1 MRKVLRFYIS
11 GSYAANKT
19 IVGVKSCNQFRRNFR
34 SGFSNMKHSSPHTVL
49 MLATWALFLVLNAE
63 AQVEID
69 SIRAKAEQREDI
81 DSLKTRADQG
91 DIEAQCILSY
101 RYAKGIGVEKDE
113 VEGFKWYLKA
123 AEQGEPLS
131 QMNLGF
137 LYYEGRLV
145 PKDNAE
151 AVKWFRKSADQGNA
165 ISQCDLGLC
174 YFKGDGVQKDR
185 VEASKWL
192 RKSADQGNAR
202 ASKVLASIEGK
213 KSKW

>member
-1 MRKVLRFYIS
+1 
-11 GSYAANKT
+11 
-19 IVGVKSCNQFRRNFR
+19 
-34 SGFSNMKHSSPHTVL
+34 
-49 MLATWALFLVLNAE
+49 
-63 AQVEID
+63 
-69 SIRAKAEQREDI
+69 
-81 DSLKTRADQG
+81 
-91 DIEAQCILSY
+91 
-101 RYAKGIGVEKDE
+101 
-113 VEGFKWYLKA
+113 
-123 AEQGEPLS
+123 
-131 QMNLGF
+131 MNLGF

>member
-1 MRKVLRFYIS
+1 
-11 GSYAANKT
+11 
-19 IVGVKSCNQFRRNFR
+19 
-34 SGFSNMKHSSPHTVL
+34 
-49 MLATWALFLVLNAE
+49 
-63 AQVEID
+63 
-69 SIRAKAEQREDI
+69 
-81 DSLKTRADQG
+81 
-91 DIEAQCILSY
+91 
-101 RYAKGIGVEKDE
+101 
-113 VEGFKWYLKA
+113 
-123 AEQGEPLS
+123 
-131 QMNLGF
+131 MNLGF

-213 KSKW
+213 NRSGNSSRIQRRIPSPRLKDREISQRFGKVFFRQNRRDGAHHGGLLGVAAFLGGNPVMGFRLDRRAARPCSCG